1 MKKKTIIPLAFS
13 LVFLIIGISLG
24 IKQTTSNIQ
33 KRKPE
38 KMVSIKKTNL
48 KICKTKNCFAGNM
61 NLYYTLTVN
70 TNNEKLKK
78 IIENIN
84 NETNKQKKQ
93 TLKSTLNDES
103 CAGLNNKYNYS
114 YISNIE
120 MNLYENDKYLSIAFQ
135 RENTN
140 LCTEQSIKTAPEV
153 YIYSKKQD
161 KILSQKEFQKAMKI
175 DLNKVEANIVV
186 SIDTLNKT
194 NNTNNTL
201 ASTLVN
207 GKQNLK
213 FFYDSFGKVK
223 CYYYQSGTNS
233 YNIVNIN

>member
-1 MKKKTIIPLAFS
+1 MKKKTIIMLAFS

-48 KICKTKNCFAGNM
+48 KMCKTKNCFAGNM

-114 YISNIE
+114 YISNID

-140 LCTEQSIKTAPEV
+140 LCTKQSIKTPPEV

-175 DLNKVEANIVV
+175 DLNKVEANIIV
-186 SIDTLNKT
+186 SIDNLNKT

-201 ASTLVN
+201 ESTSVN

-213 FFYDSFGKVK
+213 FFYDPFGKVK
-223 CYYYQSGTNS
+223 CYYYQSETNS

>member
-103 CAGLNNKYNYS
+103 CAGLNNKYNY
-114 YISNIE
+114 
-120 MNLYENDKYLSIAFQ
+120 
-135 RENTN
+135 
-140 LCTEQSIKTAPEV
+140 
-153 YIYSKKQD
+153 
-161 KILSQKEFQKAMKI
+161 ILMI
-175 DLNKVEANIVV
+175 
-186 SIDTLNKT
+186 
-194 NNTNNTL
+194 
-201 ASTLVN
+201 
-207 GKQNLK
+207 
-213 FFYDSFGKVK
+213 
-223 CYYYQSGTNS
+223 
-233 YNIVNIN
+233 

>member
-114 YISNIE
+114 YISNID

-175 DLNKVEANIVV
+175 DLNKVEGNIVV

-201 ASTLVN
+201 DSTLVN

-213 FFYDSFGKVK
+213 FFYDPFGKVK
-223 CYYYQSGTNS
+223 CYY
-233 YNIVNIN
+233 